1 MGQHA
6 DDLSASLDAEVGSLH
21 DDTDQLGLIS
31 NAVSTYA
38 QSLRSMATDLGIGG
52 DTADVAGQSFAA
64 LATAI
69 VNTAD
74 RFDGVAASAA
84 TARAAILQAREDYR
98 SLPDGELSGAEQAAL
113 TVGGTIALPGIGTV
127 AASIAGSIWSN
138 QREEEREKAAQKA
151 IATLNASLQAASSSF
166 PPATHLPDGPTDGG
180 QSQEDGKG

>member
-52 DTADVAGQSFAA
+52 DTADVAGDSFAA

-74 RFDGVAASAA
+74 RFDGVASSAA

-98 SLPDGELSGAEQAAL
+98 ALPDG
-113 TVGGTIALPGIGTV
+113 IGP
-127 AASIAGSIWSN
+127 
-138 QREEEREKAAQKA
+138 
-151 IATLNASLQAASSSF
+151 
-166 PPATHLPDGPTDGG
+166 PPALVDVEIAQVLRRYVTAGAMTAARGRPYRVGARGEG
-180 QSQEDGKG
+180 

>member
-21 DDTDQLGLIS
+21 DDPDQLGLIS
-31 NAVSTYA
+31 NAVSSYA

-52 DTADVAGQSFAA
+52 DTADRAGDSFAA

-74 RFDGVAASAA
+74 RFDGVAKSAG

-98 SLPDGELSGAEQAAL
+98 ALPDGELSVGERLALAA
-113 TVGGTIALPGIGTV
+113 GGTVALPGVGTV
-127 AASIAGSIWSN
+127 TALVAGGIWSD
-138 QREEEREKAAQKA
+138 QREAEREKAARKA
-151 IATLNASLQAASSSF
+151 IDTLNASLQAASSSF
-166 PPATHLPDGPTDGG
+166 PPATHLPDGPDDG
-180 QSQEDGKG
+180 QSTES